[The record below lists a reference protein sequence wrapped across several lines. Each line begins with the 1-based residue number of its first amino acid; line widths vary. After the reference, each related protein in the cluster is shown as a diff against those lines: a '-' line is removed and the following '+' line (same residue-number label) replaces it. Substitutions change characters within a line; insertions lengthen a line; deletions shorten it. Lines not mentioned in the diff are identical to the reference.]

1 MRTPDS
7 SSLERTSSKGPDRRF
22 SRLHYCSSKV
32 FCILADFRSQ
42 PAQTGIRTRPFRAGP
57 KRTRAGP
64 GHGEKAPATHA
75 TAPGAPAVKVS
86 RLSGAGPANLII
98 MSRRHHWA
106 EALAGSALPYPP
118 QREPARTQKSLAQL
132 CTGRARILGQARPK
146 GTVLSRCPGRRY
158 RAVLSKPPSRAE
170 PCRAGSFTPTARVDH
185 APYVQGSPRPP
196 L

>member
-7 SSLERTSSKGPDRRF
+7 SSLERTASKGPDRRF
-22 SRLHYCSSKV
+22 SRLHYCPSKV
-32 FCILADFRSQ
+32 LCILADFRSQ

-75 TAPGAPAVKVS
+75 TAPGAPAVTVS

-98 MSRRHHWA
+98 MSRRHYWA

-118 QREPARTQKSLAQL
+118 QRKPGFYRVSPVRPAPL
-132 CTGRARILGQARPK
+132 CGSK
-146 GTVLSRCPGRRY
+146 GAVLSCCPGRRY
-158 RAVLSKPPSRAE
+158 RAVLSKPPSRAGRAE
-170 PCRAGSFTPTARVDH
+170 P
-185 APYVQGSPRPP
+185 APPRR
-196 L
+196 LLV